1 MGILGKEEFYL
12 LQKRYFMYKLRS
24 EINNIIKRFSGANR
38 MHKTYLTFDDISII
52 PRVKST
58 INSRSEV
65 DLSVSPVAGTLLDA
79 PIVASPMDTVCNGNM
94 AAKMNQFGLV
104 GLIHRFQP
112 VESQKI
118 ELKNAID
125 LVIDSE
131 LNSRDHINLGVA
143 TGVSGD
149 YQERLRELDS
159 IMRNYRLK
167 ERKAKFSFWV
177 CFDTANGFSSLME
190 NAVKWYNSA
199 YSGYITVAG
208 NVASKEG
215 YLFLSDLGINVVRV
229 GIGGGS
235 ACSTSIATGIGG
247 GLISIL
253 EEIRGVKQEHCLV
266 MADGGIRY
274 SGDVVKSLALGADLC
289 MLGRLFAGFD
299 ESPGAIIKA
308 IDGKKYKLFRGLA
321 SKSASEI
328 LGQQKKA
335 VEGIETLVEYKGSI
349 DEFVQEFLY
358 GIRSGLSYCDCR
370 SIGEFRNYVDTTED
384 VIVVNSQNAF
394 IERVPKLV

>member
-1 MGILGKEEFYL
+1 
-12 LQKRYFMYKLRS
+12 
-24 EINNIIKRFSGANR
+24 

-65 DLSVSPVAGTLLDA
+65 DLTVITEPTAILDA
-79 PIVASPMDTVCNGNM
+79 PIVASPMDTVCNGRM
-94 AAKMNQFGLV
+94 AAKMNQFGLA
-104 GLIHRFQP
+104 GIIHRFQSI
-112 VESQKI
+112 ESQKY
-118 ELKNAID
+118 ELKLAID
-125 LVIDSE
+125 LIIDSE
-131 LNSRDHINLGVA
+131 LNKRSFINLGVA
-143 TGVSGD
+143 AGVSGD
-149 YQERLRELDS
+149 YQERFLELHEL
-159 IMRNYRLK
+159 MQNYRLD
-167 ERKAKFSFWV
+167 ERKSHFSFWV
-177 CFDTANGFSSLME
+177 CFDTANGFSSLLE
-190 NAVKWYNSA
+190 GAILWYNSRF
-199 YSGYITVAG
+199 SGYITVAG

-215 YLFLSDLGINVVRV
+215 YLFLADLGINAVRV

-253 EEIRGVKQEHCLV
+253 EEIREVKQPGTLV

-274 SGDVVKSLALGADLC
+274 SGDVVKSIALGADLC

-358 GIRSGLSYCDCR
+358 GIKSGLSYCDSR
-370 SIGEFRNYVDTTED
+370 SISQFRDYIGSAPNI
-384 VIVVNSQNAF
+384 IVVNSQNAF
-394 IERVPKLV
+394 IERIPKLI

>member
-1 MGILGKEEFYL
+1 
-12 LQKRYFMYKLRS
+12 
-24 EINNIIKRFSGANR
+24 

-65 DLSVSPVAGTLLDA
+65 DLKVMTNAEAFLEA
-79 PIVASPMDTVCNGNM
+79 PIVASPMDTVCNGSM

-104 GLIHRFQP
+104 GLIHRFQSISNQI
-112 VESQKI
+112 E
-118 ELKNAID
+118 ELKAAID
-125 LVIDSE
+125 LIIESP
-131 LNSRDHINLGVA
+131 LNNREHINLGIA

-149 YQERLRELDS
+149 YQERLFELNK
-159 IMRNYRLK
+159 IMLHYRK
-167 ERKAKFSFWV
+167 SERIAPFSFWV

-190 NAVKWYNSA
+190 EAVNWYNGH

-215 YLFLSDLGINVVRV
+215 YLFLAELGVNVVRV

-253 EEIRGVKQEHCLV
+253 EEIKAVKQPGCLV

-289 MLGRLFAGFD
+289 MLGRLLAGFD
-299 ESPGAIIKA
+299 ESPGAVIKA

-335 VEGIETLVEYKGSI
+335 VEGIETLVEYKGTI
-349 DEFVQEFLY
+349 DDFVQEFLY

-370 SIGEFRNYVDTTED
+370 SIAEFRTYIDSKDDIV
-384 VIVVNSQNAF
+384 VVNSQNAF
-394 IERVPKLV
+394 IERIPKLV

>member
-1 MGILGKEEFYL
+1 
-12 LQKRYFMYKLRS
+12 
-24 EINNIIKRFSGANR
+24 

-65 DLSVSPVAGTLLDA
+65 DLRVMTNAQAFLEA
-79 PIVASPMDTVCNGNM
+79 PIVASPMDTVCNGSM

-104 GLIHRFQP
+104 GLIHRFQSISNQ
-112 VESQKI
+112 VA
-118 ELKNAID
+118 ELKSAID
-125 LVIDSE
+125 LIIESP
-131 LNSRDHINLGVA
+131 LNEREHINLGIA

-149 YQERLRELDS
+149 YQERLFELHK
-159 IMRNYRLK
+159 IMQHYRK
-167 ERKAKFSFWV
+167 SERIAPFSFWV

-190 NAVKWYNSA
+190 EAVIWYNSH

-215 YLFLSDLGINVVRV
+215 YLFLAELGINVVRV

-253 EEIRGVKQEHCLV
+253 EEIKAVKHPGCLV

-289 MLGRLFAGFD
+289 MLGRLLAGFD
-299 ESPGAIIKA
+299 ESPGAVIKA

-335 VEGIETLVEYKGSI
+335 VEGIETLVEYKGTI
-349 DEFVQEFLY
+349 DDFVQEFLY

-370 SIGEFRNYVDTTED
+370 SVAEFRNYIDSKDDIV
-384 VIVVNSQNAF
+384 VVNSQNAF
-394 IERVPKLV
+394 IERIPKLV

>member
-1 MGILGKEEFYL
+1 
-12 LQKRYFMYKLRS
+12 
-24 EINNIIKRFSGANR
+24 
-38 MHKTYLTFDDISII
+38 MHRTYLTFDDISII

-58 INSRSEV
+58 ISSRSEV
-65 DLSVSPVAGTLLDA
+65 DLSTSVNGKARLNS
-79 PIVASPMDTVCNGNM
+79 PIVASPMDTVCNARM
-94 AAKMNQFGLV
+94 AAKLNQFGSV
-104 GLIHRFQP
+104 GLIHRFQS
-112 VESQKI
+112 VDQHVT
-118 ELKNAID
+118 ELKTALD
-125 LVIDSE
+125 LIIDSPIGD
-131 LNSRDHINLGVA
+131 LQHINIGVA

-149 YQERLRELDS
+149 YQERLLKLVDVFET
-159 IMRNYRLK
+159 YRLT
-167 ERKAKFSFWV
+167 ERKSPYSFWI
-177 CFDTANGFSSLME
+177 CFDTANGFSSMME
-190 NAVKWYNSA
+190 DAITWYNSRFD
-199 YSGYITVAG
+199 GYITVAG

-215 YLFLSDLGINVVRV
+215 YLFLSDLGVEVVRV

-253 EEIRGVKQEHCLV
+253 EEIRDVKNSNSLV

-328 LGQQKKA
+328 LGKSKQA
-335 VEGIETLVEYKGSI
+335 VEGIETLVEYKGTI
-349 DEFVQEFLY
+349 DDFIQEFLY

-370 SIGEFRNYVDTTED
+370 TIDEFRDYISSVPDT
-384 VIVVNSQNAF
+384 IVVNSQNAF
-394 IERVPKLV
+394 IERIPKLV